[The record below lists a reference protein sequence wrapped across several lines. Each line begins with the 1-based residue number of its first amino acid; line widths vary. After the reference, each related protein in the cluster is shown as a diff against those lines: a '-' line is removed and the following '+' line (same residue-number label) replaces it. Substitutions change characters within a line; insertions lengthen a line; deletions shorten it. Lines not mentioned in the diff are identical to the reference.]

1 MALPIDNFDIVQLL
15 YNNYCYVW
23 ITYYNWYSEV
33 PSAIKYY
40 EPLPLLTYD

>member
-1 MALPIDNFDIVQLL
+1 MDNFQKAHYVND
-15 YNNYCYVW
+15 NYCYLW